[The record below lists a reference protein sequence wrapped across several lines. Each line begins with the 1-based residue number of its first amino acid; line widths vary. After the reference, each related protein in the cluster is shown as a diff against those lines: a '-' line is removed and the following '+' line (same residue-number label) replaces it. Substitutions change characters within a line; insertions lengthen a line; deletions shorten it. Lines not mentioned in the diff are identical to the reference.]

1 MALRNALQTMK
12 GHAFTASDPAVR
24 WWVDTCWR
32 QQRARS
38 CAHGLTRP
46 LVVSLTSY
54 PPRFATLAYTLKS
67 LLAQSVRAD
76 ETVLWIAHRDH
87 AGLPREVLDLQDDGL
102 RIGLCED
109 VRSYKKYAW
118 SFAEHPDAY
127 VVTTDDDAYYWP
139 SWLADLTSGLTV
151 ANERAIPSFRAHEIT
166 LDAHGAPLL
175 YGAWRQ
181 NTSERRTA
189 PTLFPTGLGG
199 VVYVPSL
206 LHPDVLD
213 LDAARRLAPTAD
225 DMWLYVMARRAGLQF
240 RKVGP
245 KVRFRNWTGSQGS
258 ALYIENDASGSAN
271 DAQFAALTREF
282 GRVWETA

>member
-1 MALRNALQTMK
+1 MAFRTALQSAK
-12 GHAFTASDPAVR
+12 GHAFTLSDPWIRAAVGRR
-24 WWVDTCWR
+24 WR
-32 QQRARS
+32 GQRAEARP
-38 CAHGLTRP
+38 HGLGRP

-54 PPRFATLAYTLKS
+54 PPRFSTLVHTLRS

-87 AGLPREVLDLQDDGL
+87 AGLPREVLDLQDAGL

-118 SFAEHPDAY
+118 SFTEHPAAY

-139 SWLADLTSGLTV
+139 SWLAELTSDLTLD
-151 ANERAIPSFRAHEIT
+151 NERAIPTFRAHEIM
-166 LDAHGAPLL
+166 LDTQGVPLP

-181 NTSERRTA
+181 NTSERKTA

-213 LDAARRLAPTAD
+213 VEAARRLAPTAD

-245 KVRFRNWTGSQGS
+245 KVRFRNWTGSQAS

-271 DAQFAALTREF
+271 DAQFAALVRKF